1 MQTQFVPKQ
10 PSHTQGRTQGTLEQ
24 GSLCLL
30 SQRSLSPCSEFMSP
44 ATSKASSAP
53 TVPIP

>member
-30 SQRSLSPCSEFMSP
+30 SQRSLSPCSELMAP